1 MGLDW
6 GIVSPSFVV
15 VVVVVV
21 VVVGL
26 LPGGK
31 RLGGFLARI
40 PVGARPTVSL

>member
-6 GIVSPSFVV
+6 GIVSPSF
-15 VVVVVV
+15 VVVVV